1 MKQTSLL
8 DFAVP
13 PFDGATFEAPRDAD
27 RLGHQLGA
35 VRDYLLR
42 VDCWCSLVEL
52 ERATGYPQASIS
64 ARIRDLRKP
73 KFGGFHVPRRRRA
86 GCPGTFEYRIARAG
100 AGAA

>member
-8 DFAVP
+8 DFVVP
-13 PFDGATFEAPRDAD
+13 AFDGATFEAPRDAD

-42 VDCWCSLVEL
+42 VGCWCSLVEI

-73 KFGGFHVPRRRRA
+73 KFGGFNVQRRRRV
-86 GCPGTFEYRIARAG
+86 GSRGTFEYRIVPTDARVV
-100 AGAA
+100 

>member
-8 DFAVP
+8 DLAVP

-35 VRDYLLR
+35 VRDQLLR
-42 VDCWCSLVEL
+42 VDGWCSLVEL

-64 ARIRDLRKP
+64 ARVRDLRKP
-73 KFGGFHVPRRRRA
+73 KFGGFNVQRRRRV
-86 GCPGTFEYRIARAG
+86 GSPGTFEYRIVSTDARAV
-100 AGAA
+100 